1 MHEQVALRDS
11 ASRLLAHH
19 ILPFFDPLTIFKMYI
34 LAFDDPFN
42 LNQYIKGL
50 MIKVTLYAVFFF
62 KIRKLLFHVVL
73 SARVKII
80 YIQYICL

>member
-11 ASRLLAHH
+11 ANRLLAHH

-42 LNQYIKGL
+42 LDQYIKG
-50 MIKVTLYAVFFF
+50 V
-62 KIRKLLFHVVL
+62 
-73 SARVKII
+73 
-80 YIQYICL
+80 